1 MYLRALHLGFDVVMG
16 AVLLHWVG
24 GRLASVMRRDT
35 VAVVWECLISEWRRL
50 HAPESASKP
59 ATELTTNLMYR

>member
-1 MYLRALHLGFDVVMG
+1 MG